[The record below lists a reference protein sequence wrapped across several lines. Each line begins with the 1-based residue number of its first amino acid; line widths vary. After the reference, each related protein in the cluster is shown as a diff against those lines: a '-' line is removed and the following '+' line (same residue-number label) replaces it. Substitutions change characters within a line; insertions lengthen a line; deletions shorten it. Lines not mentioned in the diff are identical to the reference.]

1 LHSLGDDPVFE
12 AGVNLNTTMTVSAY
26 GQLRHMVLS
35 GVIAGGQLVQERRMA
50 EQLGISRTPVRE
62 ALGRLEGEGLLRRD
76 GRLLFSVSIS
86 VPEVM
91 EILTVRRLLEAEATR
106 DATRHMRSAQIDTVR
121 AAILGMYEPDSV
133 TDDEHWANDDLLHL
147 SIARA
152 SGNNLLLRL
161 IGDLRQRTRMFGL
174 RRIPGRFSVGKAEH
188 LAILDAMAAGDAELA
203 AQRMQSHIDKAREAI
218 LAALAGAPR

>member
-1 LHSLGDDPVFE
+1 M
-12 AGVNLNTTMTVSAY
+12 NLNTTMTVSAY

>member
-1 LHSLGDDPVFE
+1 M
-12 AGVNLNTTMTVSAY
+12 NLDTTMTVSAY

-35 GVIAGGQLVQERRMA
+35 GVIAGGQLVQERRIA

-62 ALGRLEGEGLLRRD
+62 ALGRLEGEGLLRRE

-91 EILTVRRLLEAEATR
+91 EILTVRRLLEAEATL
-106 DATRHMRSAQIDTVR
+106 DATRHMRPTQIETVR
-121 AAILGMYEPDSV
+121 AAILGMDKPCSV

-161 IGDLRQRTRMFGL
+161 ISDLRQRTRMFGL
-174 RRIPGRFSVGKAEH
+174 QRIPGRFSVGKAEH
-188 LAILDAMAAGDAELA
+188 LAILDAMAVGDAELA
-203 AQRMQSHIDKAREAI
+203 AKRMQLHIDHAREAI
-218 LAALAGAPR
+218 VAALAGAPR